1 MSEKKRGKKMSK
13 NQSRGFLDL
22 VFYKDFI
29 AEIFILQGAFFT
41 AIILGLL
48 IGYWFGLNDFF
59 QGIIILCFYTIE
71 SAYFFLIYERHLN
84 ILYTIFTYVLIFIYI
99 AKVM

>member
-1 MSEKKRGKKMSK
+1 MVKKKRAKKKEMK
-13 NQSRGFLDL
+13 LPQSLNNL
-22 VFYKDFI
+22 IFYKDFI
-29 AEIFILQGAFFT
+29 ASLFILQGAFFT

-48 IGYWFGLNDFF
+48 MGQFFGLNFFF
-59 QGIIILCFYTIE
+59 QGILILCFYTIE

-84 ILYTIFTYVLIFIYI
+84 IYYTVLTYLLIFIFI